1 MKYFWQLALR
11 NLWVRKLRTLI
22 TASGILLGVAAMLAV
37 SVMGASTTQ
46 SLREFF
52 AQSSG
57 RASLTISDAG
67 RSGDGL
73 EGKALARVRA
83 FEGVA
88 DAAALTFN
96 RVLYQEKDRTSA
108 LTIAGIDPDA
118 DRRLRTYNVI
128 AGRFLSKGEKSFN
141 IVLVD
146 KFAAN
151 RSIALGDT
159 ISAILSNG
167 RDVKFKV
174 IGLMTTEGAGQMNS
188 GNVGFINLEV
198 AQNIF
203 ERGDRIDQID
213 LIAKPEIANDV
224 SALSLLK
231 ARLQSALGANYVVAL
246 PAATGESVSQAL
258 GGLNIGLA
266 IFSVIAVFVGML
278 LIYNTF
284 AMTVAERTREI
295 GMLRSLGATK
305 RQILILVMIEAGLL
319 GIVGTLA
326 GIGGGLFLSI
336 PLTRFMS
343 NAINI
348 PVNSFTIP
356 ASGLIQAALIGL
368 VTTFV
373 AAFVPAWQASRISPT
388 EAMRARAESREG
400 FLLRHSWKIGIAL
413 LALAL
418 IDGAGFLRI
427 FQGAQFFMVTFL
439 GMILIMPNLIL
450 ALEPRAQ
457 KFIRALYGPLGLL
470 GGRNLARAKTR
481 TSLTVGVLMIGVVMN
496 VAIGAMNVSF
506 KSSIDDW
513 INAAVG
519 GDFFISSQQVMYA
532 DLARDLLSV
541 EGIAAVTP
549 ERITQIKIAGVKN
562 EAGFKTRDDAVQMIA
577 VDVAT
582 YRQVTS
588 FQFSNGETEE
598 LALGDLA
605 RGDAIFVSTTL
616 SDRWNVKRGDTVR
629 LRTAHGD
636 RDFRVAAIV
645 LTFYQGGQSI
655 VLARADLQKYFGDT
669 RVSLFIAKIKPN
681 YSADQVQTRLR
692 NGIAKTKRLS
702 VTAGDDFRR
711 NYSTQIT
718 QFFTLFDGMVWISVI
733 VGALGVINT
742 MTMNVLERVREI
754 GTLRSIGM
762 DRRQLGQMILS
773 EAGTMGA
780 LGAVFGVLIAYP
792 VSTVTVTGMREA
804 SGFPVTYVFP
814 ALSFFIGVIIALILS
829 QAAALYPTWRAARVN
844 VIEAIKEE

>member
-108 LTIAGIDPDA
+108 LNIAGIDPDA